1 MHHMIYFIFLD
12 TLQVKEIPQKLSY
25 VTENEVL
32 AQVMI
37 YALL

>member
-1 MHHMIYFIFLD
+1 MIYFIFLGM
-12 TLQVKEIPQKLSY
+12 LQVKEIPQKLSY